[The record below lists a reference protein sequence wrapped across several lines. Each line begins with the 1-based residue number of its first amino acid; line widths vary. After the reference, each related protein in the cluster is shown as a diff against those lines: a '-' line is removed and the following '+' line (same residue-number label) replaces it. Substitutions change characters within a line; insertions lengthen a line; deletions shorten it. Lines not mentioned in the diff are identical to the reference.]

1 MKRGAVRSIILAGW
15 AAGVAAGAPVAPP
28 MPPEEVAIREAV
40 RQLGDES
47 YAARESATRLL
58 WSLGEKALPELREVA
73 ASRDPEAAI
82 RARDLLRKI
91 ELGIL
96 PDSSPRI
103 VELVLRYDRS
113 NHDERQN
120 VIQELKRLQ
129 AWRQILKLYALEK
142 DVVALEQ
149 LADLVKGVAIEA
161 ARGCLSAEPPD
172 LAGAFAYL
180 KMARPEPSEFMAM
193 AALHRAAG
201 TLDAELKRAAER
213 EGENAALWRYSL
225 LAVAGRP
232 LEAAREAAEAGLDL
246 HAARLRLLAGNPLPW
261 LEVATHGPQVLPS
274 AGLTL
279 YREAAARR
287 WQGEACRPETL
298 RRLRRMTAAGD
309 EDEQFKALRLLFLLG
324 DHDEAEKRLIALDPR
339 AAFHYFE
346 SAERIEEALGAFGID
361 PAKPDFVG
369 WALKRFEVLLERPD
383 DEEHELTEL
392 ALLGHFLERRG
403 LAGDLEQGF
412 TEPLRRLAAKDQ
424 ENFIGVAA
432 RLFNGPIDGLS
443 LPTVTPV
450 VAALDTFAGD
460 DDVRWMM
467 AVENLFDSYDRPDR
481 LWSWMATVEPAME
494 KRERFELLCRLY
506 GLLPDP
512 RDQRAGFFKKAW
524 AAIERADK
532 REQPMLLELMI
543 DLADAVGDSGN
554 FVRGAEAIAGLAEG
568 AAERRFKGAAYAA
581 VNRWADS
588 AAEWM
593 KLVASSSADPAY
605 RAYAAAALRCAGN
618 EPAAAEQER
627 MAELL
632 ALGETI
638 AQFQCAE
645 AFGAAGDFER
655 AARWWRRAAME
666 CTNQSSAFAVV
677 LVRLGEH
684 AHAEEDWAAV
694 ASIGEAQALQQAM
707 SGVEGYRSV
716 PIGFSV
722 ASALRLRVDADL
734 ARAFSLLAKS
744 RAKAVAGLERAAA
757 MPCSDLALSDH
768 YFAPLRAAGLVK
780 IHDQAFERL
789 WANLSSRIARYPEN
803 DNTRNSAAWLASR
816 ANRRLDEAEAHLAKA
831 LASHPRQAAYLDTMA
846 EVHFARGD
854 RRKAVEFSSR
864 SLAEEGKD
872 LQLIRQH
879 ERFKNGHLPPK

>member
-15 AAGVAAGAPVAPP
+15 AAGAAGAAPVAAP
-28 MPPEEVAIREAV
+28 MPREEVAIGEAV

-58 WSLGEKALPELREVA
+58 WSLGEKALPELREAA

-103 VELVLRYDRS
+103 VELVLRYDGGG
-113 NHDERQN
+113 HDERQA
-120 VIQELKRLQ
+120 VVQELKRLQ

-142 DVVALEQ
+142 DEAALEM
-149 LADLVKGVAIEA
+149 LSDSVKGVAIEA
-161 ARGCLSAEPPD
+161 ARGCLAAEPPD
-172 LAGAFAYL
+172 LAGAFSYL
-180 KMARPEPSEFMAM
+180 GMARPEPSEFMAM
-193 AALHRAAG
+193 AALHRAGG
-201 TLDAELKRAAER
+201 TLDSELKKAAGR
-213 EGENAALWRYSL
+213 DGANAALWRYSL

-232 LEAAREAAEAGLDL
+232 LEAAREAEQAGLDL
-246 HAARLRLLAGNPLPW
+246 HAARLRLLAGDPLPW

-287 WQGEACRPETL
+287 WQGEELRPESL
-298 RRLRRMTAAGD
+298 RQLRRMTAVGD

-324 DHDEAEKRLIALDPR
+324 DHGEAEKRLTALDPR

-369 WALKRFEVLLERPD
+369 WALKRFEVLQDRPD

-392 ALLGHFLERRG
+392 ALLGSFLERRG
-403 LAGDLEQGF
+403 LTKELEEGF
-412 TEPLRRLAAKDQ
+412 AAPLVRLAAADQ
-424 ENFIGVAA
+424 EIFIRVAA

-443 LPTVTPV
+443 LPTVAPV
-450 VAALDTFAGD
+450 VTALASFAGD

-467 AVENLFDSYDRPDR
+467 AVENLFESYDRPDR
-481 LWSWMATVEPAME
+481 LWSWIATVEPAMG

-512 RDQRAGFFKKAW
+512 RDQRAGFFARAW
-524 AAIERADK
+524 AAIDRAD
-532 REQPMLLELMI
+532 RVERPLLLELMT
-543 DLADAVGDSGN
+543 DLADAVGDSRN
-554 FVRGAEAIAGLAEG
+554 FVRGAEGISRLEAAGER
-568 AAERRFKGAAYAA
+568 RRFKGAAYAA
-581 VNRWADS
+581 VDRWADS
-588 AAEWM
+588 AAEWA
-593 KLVASSSADPAY
+593 KLVESAPTDPAY
-605 RAYAAAALRCAGN
+605 RAYAAAALRRAGSDS
-618 EPAAAEQER
+618 AAAEQER

-666 CTNQSSAFAVV
+666 CTNQSSAFSAA
-677 LVRLGEH
+677 LVRLGEQ
-684 AHAEEDWAAV
+684 AHAEEDWVGAA
-694 ASIGEAQALQQAM
+694 AIGEAQALQQAM
-707 SGVEGYRSV
+707 AGAEGYRSV
-716 PIGFSV
+716 PIGFSIS
-722 ASALRLRVDADL
+722 SALRLRVDADL
-734 ARAFSLLAKS
+734 ARSFSRLAKS
-744 RAKAVAGLERAAA
+744 RATAVAGLERAAA
-757 MPCSDLALSDH
+757 MPCADLALSDH

-789 WANLSSRIARYPEN
+789 WRNLATRIERYPEN

-816 ANRRLDEAEAHLAKA
+816 ANRRLGEAEAHLAKA

-854 RRKAVEFSSR
+854 RAKALEYSRR

-879 ERFKNGHLPPK
+879 ERFKSGPLPPK